1 MHVYL
6 WLKSLHIIAVISWM
20 AGLLY
25 LFRLF
30 IYHRKYGPDSKE
42 RASLLEIMENKLYRI
57 ITIPA
62 MLVAWVMG
70 LSMLHY
76 NKALLSQ
83 GWFHTKLLCLIL
95 LTGVTHYGGA
105 LIKKL
110 KKDISLVPEEKKL
123 RFINEIPTILMI
135 IIVFLVI
142 LRPF

>member
-1 MHVYL
+1 MYL
-6 WLKSLHIIAVISWM
+6 YLKTLHIIAVISWM

-30 IYHRKYGPDSKE
+30 VYHAQYGVTNKDKAE
-42 RASLLEIMENKLYRI
+42 LLELMEGKLYRI

-62 MLVAWVMG
+62 MLVSWIMG

-76 NKALLSQ
+76 NTALISQ

-105 LIKKL
+105 LIKKF
-110 KKDISLVPEEKKL
+110 KKDIKLAPEHKKL
-123 RFINEIPTILMI
+123 RFINEIPTLLMI

-142 LRPF
+142 VRPF

>member
-1 MHVYL
+1 MYL
-6 WLKSLHIIAVISWM
+6 YLKSFHIISVISWM
-20 AGLLY
+20 AGILY

-30 IYHRKYGPDSKE
+30 VYHSQYGKTNSEK
-42 RASLLEIMENKLYRI
+42 ASLLELMETRLYRF

-62 MLVAWVMG
+62 MLASWTFG
-70 LSMLHY
+70 LSMIHY
-76 NKALLSQ
+76 NKALMSQ
-83 GWFHTKLLCLIL
+83 GWFHTKLFCLVL

-110 KKDISLVPEEKKL
+110 KKDVELAPNHKKL

-142 LRPF
+142 LKPF

>member
-1 MHVYL
+1 MYL
-6 WLKSLHIIAVISWM
+6 WLKSFHIIAVISWM

-30 IYHRKYGPDSKE
+30 IYHRKFGPESKE
-42 RASLLEIMENKLYRI
+42 RATLLEVMEHKLYRI

-62 MLVAWVMG
+62 MLAAWVLG
-70 LSMLHY
+70 LSLLHY
-76 NKALLSQ
+76 NKVLISQ

-95 LTGVTHYGGA
+95 MTGVTHYGGA

-110 KKDISLVPEEKKL
+110 KKDIGLAPTEKSL

-135 IIVFLVI
+135 IIVIMVI
-142 LRPF
+142 VRPF

>member
-1 MHVYL
+1 MYL
-6 WLKSLHIIAVISWM
+6 YLKSLHIIAVISWM

-30 IYHRKYGPDSKE
+30 VYHAQYGSSSTEKAE
-42 RASLLEIMENKLYRI
+42 LLELMEGKLYRI

-62 MLVAWVMG
+62 MLVAWMMG

-76 NKALLSQ
+76 NKALMSQ
-83 GWFHTKLLCLIL
+83 GWFHTKLFCLVL

-105 LIKKL
+105 LIKKF
-110 KKDISLVPEEKKL
+110 KKDIESAPNHKKL
-123 RFINEIPTILMI
+123 RFINEIPTLLMI

-142 LRPF
+142 VRPF